1 MPPVVGMLRSERT
14 VGCAGRGFPCDSL
27 LEGGEPERGRA
38 GRVSV
43 ELFKQSA
50 QGVIAAESPLAA
62 RMRPRSL
69 EEFVGQDHLVG
80 HGHLLR
86 RAIEGDELSSLI
98 LYGPPGTGKTSL
110 AHVIAQATH
119 ADFEQV
125 NAVTA
130 GVADLKKV
138 IEHAHDRRTLF
149 GKRTILFIDEIH
161 RFNKAQQDVLL
172 PHVEDG
178 TVILIGATTENPFYE
193 VNSTLVSRSRVFALE
208 PLTEGDLR
216 AIISR
221 ALADEERGLARLHVE
236 VEDQALAH
244 LIAGSNGDARIALS
258 ALELAAM
265 TTAPDAQ
272 GHRRITLVAAADAT
286 QRRPLV
292 YDRAGD
298 AHYDHISA
306 FIKSMR
312 GSDPDGAVYWMA
324 RMLAAGE
331 DARYI
336 ARRMVVHAAEDVGLA
351 DPMAL
356 VVATAAAH
364 AVEYVGL
371 PEARI
376 PLAEAAI
383 YIAAAPK
390 SNAVVQAIGE
400 AMRDV
405 EERRADP
412 VPTHLRDTSHPQAV
426 RVLGSGQGYKYAH
439 SYPGGFVVQE
449 YLPES
454 VKDRLYYRPTTAGFE
469 ADVAQRLRTWW
480 KGIKRYQPE

>member
-1 MPPVVGMLRSERT
+1 M
-14 VGCAGRGFPCDSL
+14 
-27 LEGGEPERGRA
+27 
-38 GRVSV
+38 

-50 QGVIAAESPLAA
+50 QGEITAEAPLAA

-69 EEFVGQDHLVG
+69 DEFVGQGHLVG
-80 HGHLLR
+80 PGRLLR
-86 RAIEGDELSSLI
+86 KAIEDDEVSSLI

-110 AHVIAQATH
+110 AHVIAQVTH
-119 ADFEQV
+119 AEVDQV

-130 GVADLKKV
+130 GVADLKK
-138 IEHAHDRRTLF
+138 IIARAKERRALY

-161 RFNKAQQDVLL
+161 RFNKSQQDVLL

-178 TVILIGATTENPFYE
+178 SVILIGATTENPFYE
-193 VNSTLVSRSRVFALE
+193 VNSTLLSRSRVFALE
-208 PLTEGDLR
+208 PLTDEALR
-216 AIISR
+216 TIVSN
-221 ALADEERGLARLHVE
+221 ALMDRDRGLGRLQVD
-236 VEDQALAH
+236 VEDDALVH
-244 LIAGSNGDARIALS
+244 LIGGSNGDARIALNV
-258 ALELAAM
+258 LELAAM
-265 TTAPDAQ
+265 TTTPDPQ
-272 GHRRITLVAAADAT
+272 GRRRIILTTVVDAT

-312 GSDPDGAVYWMA
+312 GSDPDAAVYWMA

-331 DARYI
+331 DARYL

-356 VVATAAAH
+356 VIATAAAQ
-364 AVEYVGL
+364 AVEFVGL

-383 YIAAAPK
+383 YIATAPK
-390 SNAVVQAIGE
+390 SNAVVQAISE
-400 AMRDV
+400 AMHDV

-412 VPTHLRDTSHPQAV
+412 VPTHLRDASHPAAV
-426 RVLGSGQGYKYAH
+426 RVLGAGEGYKYAH
-439 SYPGGFVVQE
+439 NYPDGFVPQE
-449 YLPES
+449 YLPKS
-454 VKDRLYYRPTTAGFE
+454 VQGRMYYRPTSAGFE
-469 ADVAQRLRTWW
+469 AQVAQRLRAWW
-480 KGIKRYQPE
+480 KGIKKYLPE

>member
-1 MPPVVGMLRSERT
+1 MPSKAPVLRFEQTGNRRAVGAKA
-14 VGCAGRGFPCDSL
+14 VGRVEPAPSAGGG
-27 LEGGEPERGRA
+27 EGG
-38 GRVSV
+38 V
-43 ELFKQSA
+43 ELFKHSA
-50 QGVIAAESPLAA
+50 TEVSAAEAPLAA

-69 EEFVGQDHLVG
+69 DEFIGQDRLVG
-80 HGHLLR
+80 PGRLLR

-110 AHVIAQATH
+110 AHVIAQATQ
-119 ADFEQV
+119 AEVEQV

-138 IEHAHDRRTLF
+138 LARARERRTF
-149 GKRTILFIDEIH
+149 FQKRTILFIDEIH

-208 PLTEGDLR
+208 PLTEDELR

-221 ALADEERGLARLHVE
+221 ALADEDRGLGRLHIE
-236 VEDQALAH
+236 VEEEALAH
-244 LIAGSNGDARIALS
+244 LITGSNGDARIALN

-265 TTAPDAQ
+265 TTPPDAQ
-272 GHRRITLVAAADAT
+272 GCRRISLATMSDAT

-312 GSDPDGAVYWMA
+312 GSDPDAAVYWMA

-356 VVATAAAH
+356 LVATAAAH

-383 YIAAAPK
+383 YIATAPK

-412 VPTHLRDTSHPQAV
+412 VPTHLKDTSHRLAASQ
-426 RVLGSGQGYKYAH
+426 LGSGQGYKYAH
-439 SYPGGFVVQE
+439 SYPGGFVPQE

-454 VKDRLYYRPTTAGFE
+454 VRNRLYYRPTDSGLE
-469 ADVAQRLRTWW
+469 AEVAKRLRTWW